1 MPRLRRPVVLAGLL
15 TLLLALFLAPAA
27 RAHDVLIATD
37 PEDSATVDGA
47 PSAITLTFN
56 NSPLDVGSAIV
67 VADSAGETVTE
78 GPGTVSGTDV
88 VLELDTEL
96 AAGDYEVQWRVASSD
111 GHPIEGTFGFTV
123 EGAAE
128 PAQTPDPPAAEETGA
143 PESGADQ
150 AVGADEATEADEA
163 GPAGEAGQADEATS
177 EPTEETS
184 GGLGSLPLWL
194 RVAIA
199 LAAVASV
206 AGLIVIVVRRMRG
219 DRV

>member
-1 MPRLRRPVVLAGLL
+1 MPRLRRPVFLAGLL
-15 TLLLALFLAPAA
+15 TVLVALVLAPAA

-37 PEDSATVDGA
+37 PEDAATLDAA

-56 NSPLDVGSAIV
+56 NSPLDVGSAII
-67 VADSAGETVTE
+67 VADSAGETVAE
-78 GPGTVSGTDV
+78 GTGTVSGTDV
-88 VLELDTEL
+88 VLELDEL

-128 PAQTPDPPAAEETGA
+128 PTATPDAPAAEGA
-143 PESGADQ
+143 DAPGSGADQ
-150 AVGADEATEADEA
+150 ATGADEV
-163 GPAGEAGQADEATS
+163 GEAPEVGQADEATS
-177 EPTEETS
+177 VAEPAEETS
-184 GGLGSLPLWL
+184 GGLSSLPLWL

-206 AGLIVIVVRRMRG
+206 AGLIVIAVRRMRG

>member
-15 TLLLALFLAPAA
+15 TLLLALLLAPAA

-37 PEDSATVDGA
+37 PADSATVDGA

-143 PESGADQ
+143 PESGAGE
-150 AVGADEATEADEA
+150 AVGADEATEVDQA
-163 GPAGEAGQADEATS
+163 GPADEVTS
-177 EPTEETS
+177 EPAEETS
-184 GGLGSLPLWL
+184 GGLSSLPLWL

-199 LAAVASV
+199 LAAAASV

>member
-1 MPRLRRPVVLAGLL
+1 MPRLRRPVFLAGLL
-15 TLLLALFLAPAA
+15 TVLVALVLAPAA

-37 PEDSATVDGA
+37 PEDAATLDAA

-56 NSPLDVGSAIV
+56 NSPLDVGSAII
-67 VADSAGETVTE
+67 VADSAGETVAE
-78 GPGTVSGTDV
+78 GTGTVSGTDV
-88 VLELDTEL
+88 VLELDEL

-128 PAQTPDPPAAEETGA
+128 PTATPDAPAAEGA
-143 PESGADQ
+143 DAPGSGADQ
-150 AVGADEATEADEA
+150 ATGADEASEV
-163 GPAGEAGQADEATS
+163 GQADEATS
-177 EPTEETS
+177 VAEPAEETS
-184 GGLGSLPLWL
+184 GGLSSLPLWL

-206 AGLIVIVVRRMRG
+206 AGLIVIAVSRMRG